1 MELLTNYPIK
11 KEWIQWAL
19 QEWKKF
25 YSTCRTSEEFLEK
38 AKLEVTQ
45 IGGKFLH
52 MGKKTFEKPEKA
64 KTTRGITCSIMDLK
78 IWDA

>member
-1 MELLTNYPIK
+1 MISFIAKIIYRTKNINTQARCDGITTQLPDK

-25 YSTCRTSEEFLEK
+25 YGTCRTSEEFLEK
-38 AKLEVTQ
+38 AKLEVSQ

-52 MGKKTFEKPEKA
+52 MGKKTFE
-64 KTTRGITCSIMDLK
+64 
-78 IWDA
+78 